1 MIQESPKTS
10 WMDGKSPKI
19 DETAYVHPT
28 AVVIGDVEI
37 RGDVFVGPHV
47 SLRGD
52 EGAPI
57 VVGEGSNVQDGVVMH
72 SLKGEAITVG
82 AEVCVAHM
90 AIVHGPCTIGEKSF
104 IGFGAKVFK
113 ANIGRGCFLST
124 GALVTN
130 VDLPDGKFVSDM
142 QVVNTPDVVASLG
155 AVPEPQQE
163 LAAEVVEVNK
173 EFAKGYNLLAR

>member
-1 MIQESPKTS
+1 
-10 WMDGKSPKI
+10 MDGKAPTI
-19 DETAYVHPT
+19 ADTAYVHPT
-28 AVVIGDVEI
+28 AVVIGDVEVQ
-37 RGDVFVGPHV
+37 GEVFVGPHV

-57 VVGEGSNVQDGVVMH
+57 IVGEGSNVQDGVVMH
-72 SLKGEAITVG
+72 SLKGEAITIG
-82 AEVCVAHM
+82 AEVCVAHR
-90 AIVHGPCTIGEKSF
+90 AIVHGPCTIGDKSF

-113 ANIGRGCFLST
+113 ATIGSACFLST

-142 QVVNTPDVVASLG
+142 QVVNTPDVVESLG
-155 AVPEPQQE
+155 DVPEPQRE

>member
-1 MIQESPKTS
+1 
-10 WMDGKSPKI
+10 MDGKSPKI
-19 DETAYVHPT
+19 DDTAYVHPT
-28 AVVIGDVEI
+28 AVVIGDVEVH
-37 RGDVFVGPHV
+37 GHVFVGPHA

-72 SLKGEAITVG
+72 SLKGEAITIG
-82 AEVCVAHM
+82 EEVCVAHM
-90 AIVHGPCTIGEKSF
+90 AIIHGPCTIGNKSF

-113 ANIGRGCFLST
+113 ATIGSGCFLST
-124 GALVTN
+124 GALVTD
-130 VDLPDGKFVSDM
+130 VDLPDGKLVSDM
-142 QVVNTPDVVASLG
+142 QVVNTPDVIESLG

-173 EFAKGYNLLAR
+173 EFAKGYNLLTR

>member
-1 MIQESPKTS
+1 
-10 WMDGKSPKI
+10 MDGKSPKI

-37 RGDVFVGPHV
+37 RGDVFVGPLA

-72 SLKGEAITVG
+72 SLKGEAITIG
-82 AEVCVAHM
+82 KEVCVAHM
-90 AIVHGPCTIGEKSF
+90 AIIHGPCTIGEGSF

-113 ANIGRGCFLST
+113 ATIGSGCFLST

-130 VDLPDGKFVSDM
+130 VDLPNGKLVSDM
-142 QVVNTPDVVASLG
+142 QVVNTPDVIESLG
-155 AVPEPQQE
+155 GVPEPQRE

-173 EFAKGYNLLAR
+173 EFAKGYNLLTR

>member
-1 MIQESPKTS
+1 
-10 WMDGKSPKI
+10 MDGKSPKI
-19 DETAYVHPT
+19 DDTAYVHPT
-28 AVVIGDVEI
+28 AVVIGNVEVHA
-37 RGDVFVGPHV
+37 DVFVGPHA

-52 EGAPI
+52 EGGPI
-57 VVGEGSNVQDGVVMH
+57 IVGEGSNVQDGAVMH

-90 AIVHGPCTIGEKSF
+90 AIVHGPCAIGDKSF

-113 ANIGRGCFLST
+113 ANIGSGCFLST

-130 VDLPDGKFVSDM
+130 VDLPDGKLVSDM
-142 QVVNTPDVVASLG
+142 QVVNTPDVIESLVD
-155 AVPEPQQE
+155 VPEPQRE

-173 EFAKGYNLLAR
+173 EFAKGYNLLTR